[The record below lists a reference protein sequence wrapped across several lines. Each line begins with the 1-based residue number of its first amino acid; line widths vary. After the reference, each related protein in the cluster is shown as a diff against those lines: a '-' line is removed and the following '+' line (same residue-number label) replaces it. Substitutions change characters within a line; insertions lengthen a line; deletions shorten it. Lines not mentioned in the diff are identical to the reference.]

1 MEKSTFLVSLFQLD
15 SEYINEI
22 NKIGGGLKSPPPIFI
37 YFIKP
42 IEYRFLRNHKVIY
55 RSTSKQ

>member
-22 NKIGGGLKSPPPIFI
+22 NKIGGCK
-37 YFIKP
+37 K
-42 IEYRFLRNHKVIY
+42 
-55 RSTSKQ
+55 TASKQGAGRL